1 MAARNRRIQVSDEW
15 RQKIAAGTTAGMLMK
30 RLRDNSLGTLD
41 PPMTQGQIRS
51 AEIVLAKIVPN
62 LSSVDHSGEINHNHV
77 ARVPEPQPDLN
88 TWQLQHDVKPKT
100 VQ

>member
-1 MAARNRRIQVSDEW
+1 MAVRNRKIQVSDEW
-15 RQKIAAGTTAGMLMK
+15 REKLSASGTATILMK
-30 RLRDNSLGTLD
+30 RLCANSLGELD

-77 ARVPEPQPDLN
+77 ARVPADERSLD
-88 TWQLQHDVKPKT
+88 TWQQQHNAPT
-100 VQ
+100 IQ